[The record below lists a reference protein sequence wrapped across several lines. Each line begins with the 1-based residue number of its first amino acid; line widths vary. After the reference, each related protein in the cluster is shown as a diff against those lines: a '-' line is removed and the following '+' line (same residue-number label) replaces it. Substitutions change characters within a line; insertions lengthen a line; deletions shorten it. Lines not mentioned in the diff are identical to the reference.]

1 MVSTGNKSK
10 DYLLN
15 GSFIFN
21 SEKDFNF
28 LLLNKTEGINV
39 VKRYLIFLVLISA
52 VTVFAQS
59 PQKIG
64 YVDSQIILTQLPEAI
79 KAQSDL
85 DALTQK
91 WSNQLDSMKMALQ
104 QQYADVQKQI
114 ATMTEEQKQI
124 KQKELIDKEQQIYQF
139 QNQKFGQQNGE
150 IYQKQETIFAP
161 VKEKIYAAIE
171 KVAKEEGMQFIF
183 DKSGDILLLYAD
195 EAFDITFKVLDSL
208 KRGAK

>member
-1 MVSTGNKSK
+1 M
-10 DYLLN
+10 
-15 GSFIFN
+15 
-21 SEKDFNF
+21 
-28 LLLNKTEGINV
+28 
-39 VKRYLIFLVLISA
+39 KRYLILLVLISA

-150 IYQKQETIFAP
+150 IYQRQETIFAP

>member
-1 MVSTGNKSK
+1 MKK
-10 DYLLN
+10 YLV
-15 GSFIFN
+15 FI
-21 SEKDFNF
+21 
-28 LLLNKTEGINV
+28 LLV
-39 VKRYLIFLVLISA
+39 SA
-52 VTVFAQS
+52 VTLYAQS

-85 DALTQK
+85 DALTNQ
-91 WSNQLDSMKMALQ
+91 WSNQLDSMKLALQ
-104 QQYADVQKQI
+104 QQYADVQKQL
-114 ATMTEEQKQI
+114 ATMTEEQKQL

-150 IYQKQETIFAP
+150 IYLKQETIFEP
-161 VKEKIYAAIE
+161 VKKKIYAAIE

>member
-1 MVSTGNKSK
+1 
-10 DYLLN
+10 
-15 GSFIFN
+15 
-21 SEKDFNF
+21 
-28 LLLNKTEGINV
+28 
-39 VKRYLIFLVLISA
+39 VKRYLIFLVLLSA

-59 PQKIG
+59 PQKVG

-114 ATMTEEQKQI
+114 ATMTEEQKQV